1 MEAMIDTHSLNP
13 STTDVE
19 APDKKSN
26 CETSTNLITQSQ
38 REPKKSDR
46 ECWTAPTAHNTQ
58 SVHSNS
64 TMKRPYG
71 SWKLPVVILIVTASP
86 IGASTQ
92 AASPTSSSLSTS
104 SPLPSR
110 LNTSARHQ
118 RRQDFERCSLSD
130 HDQRESITRSLDEGS
145 GRRRLSSVLFGC
157 SPAVL
162 ASTTSYGR
170 SPPHNNDDDGV
181 TLYSHSQ
188 HSTVPVSA
196 IKQAMKIPPLI
207 LSKLREQDPPKNT
220 GYYYGL
226 QPDKLF
232 PYDSSRH
239 RANLEQEQQQIAM
252 ASALTETL
260 EEMKSMRQELQILRR
275 DMYEMRK
282 KITGEKDLEFSS
294 SPVEER
300 NPEAV
305 RLAREKRLEQ
315 LEKMGND
322 VELWARKKLF
332 EEDRAGNGWT
342 EVLCNKMLAKSV
354 NPDGRTTCYIG
365 WMKDSRGE
373 NAVPG
378 DERDYPAVKVF
389 STIDGPLGDVCTY
402 LSRQEHMTDYNG
414 ILTEQKEL
422 EIISPHSKICVA
434 KSPQVL
440 FVKPREFVSFLY
452 HRWLRDGSV
461 VMINQAVE
469 HKDAPPEK
477 EEGKGKACRA
487 YALRGAT
494 FISPDPD
501 DPQKTRFAMIA
512 HAAPGGG
519 LPHWVRSKMLLSF
532 VCALH
537 DRCSCTPFFADDKN
551 RNECCRTY

>member
-1 MEAMIDTHSLNP
+1 
-13 STTDVE
+13 
-19 APDKKSN
+19 
-26 CETSTNLITQSQ
+26 
-38 REPKKSDR
+38 
-46 ECWTAPTAHNTQ
+46 
-58 SVHSNS
+58 
-64 TMKRPYG
+64 MKRPYG
-71 SWKLPVVILIVTASP
+71 SWKLPVAILIVTASP
-86 IGASTQ
+86 IAASTRV
-92 AASPTSSSLSTS
+92 ASPASSSLSTS
-104 SPLPSR
+104 PTLPSR
-110 LNTSARHQ
+110 ITSARQQ
-118 RRQDFERCSLSD
+118 RSQYFDRCSLPG
-130 HDQRESITRSLDEGS
+130 HGQEATVIRSLDEGG
-145 GRRRLSSVLFGC
+145 GRRILSSVLFGC
-157 SPAVL
+157 SPAVV
-162 ASTTSYGR
+162 ASTTSRRR
-170 SPPHNNDDDGV
+170 SPSHNNEDGV
-181 TLYSHSQ
+181 TLYPH
-188 HSTVPVSA
+188 HHDRTLPVSA

-226 QPDKLF
+226 QPDKIF

-239 RANLEQEQQQIAM
+239 RANMEQEQQQIAM
-252 ASALTETL
+252 AQALTETL
-260 EEMKSMRQELQILRR
+260 EEMKAMRKELQILRR

-282 KITGEKDLEFSS
+282 KITGEKDLEFSGG
-294 SPVEER
+294 PVEEL

-305 RLAREKRLEQ
+305 RLAREKRFQ
-315 LEKMGND
+315 QFEKIGKD

-332 EEDRAGNGWT
+332 EEDRAGDGWT
-342 EVLCNKMLAKSV
+342 EVPCNKMLAKTV

-373 NAVPG
+373 DAVPG
-378 DERDYPAVKVF
+378 DDRDYPAVKVY
-389 STIDGPLGDVCTY
+389 STIDGPLDDVCTY

-422 EIISPHSKICVA
+422 EVISPHSKICVA

-440 FVKPREFVSFLY
+440 FVKPREFVSFIY

-461 VMINQAVE
+461 VMVNQAVE

-519 LPHWVRSKMLLSF
+519 LPHWVRFEFWRLLFLRSAIF
-532 VCALH
+532 N
-537 DRCSCTPFFADDKN
+537 SS
-551 RNECCRTY
+551 